1 MSNFDLN
8 IHNYTQTD
16 LEEIFNLKDYYQFNE
31 LEENA
36 SKLIKN
42 ITSNTKVTEDVKK
55 NTIDFINKAKSIL
68 ESYSMPNITSVDVK
82 SQPKPLPPAVY
93 QPTHASDYFP
103 PLINPVKKENRNIVL
118 NIDSRFRENY
128 YVSQSSDF
136 HVTLPMRINSVV
148 TMQLSAIEFPPTAF
162 FSISKTLSNN
172 YFWLRAG
179 SQTAGDLEETL
190 IEMPDG
196 NYTPTDTCTL
206 INTYLQSQTTTT
218 YIQYIFFSVNED
230 NNSGSGQLV
239 VGINT
244 SFPFTTPFNFEIDLQ
259 SAKNGTP
266 DFSTPLPLKLGWK
279 LGFRNGKYTGNSAY
293 ISEGVLN
300 LNGASYLYLSIDDY
314 NNYSNTFFSAFNESL
329 LNNNILARIAV
340 QSSRGNAITFSN
352 IGIVSTAREYY
363 GPVNIEK
370 LHIQM
375 LDEYGR
381 NINLNNMDFS
391 FVLSFTTGTQVAAWP
406 NSNEG
411 LGEKP
416 ASSS

>member
-8 IHNYTQTD
+8 IHNYTQKD
-16 LEEIFNLKDYYQFNE
+16 LEEIFNLNDTYQFNE

-36 SKLIKN
+36 SKLVKN
-42 ITSNTKVTEDVKK
+42 IMSNTEVTEHVKK

-68 ESYSMPNITSVDVK
+68 ESSSMPNITSVDVK

-128 YVSQSSDF
+128 YVSQSSNF
-136 HVTLPMRINSVV
+136 HVTLPMKINSVV
-148 TMQLSAIEFPPTAF
+148 NMKLSAIEFPPTAF

-179 SQTAGDLEETL
+179 SQTAGDLEETI

-196 NYTPTDTCTL
+196 NYTPTDTCIL
-206 INTYLQSQTTTT
+206 INTYLQTQTTTT
-218 YIQYIFFSVNED
+218 YLQYIFFSVNED

-244 SFPFTTPFNFEIDLQ
+244 SFPFETPFNFEIDLQ

-300 LNGASYLYLSIDDY
+300 LNGASYIYLSIDDY

-329 LNNNILARIAV
+329 LNKNILARIAV

-363 GPVNIEK
+363 GPVDIEK

-391 FVLSFTTGTQVAAWP
+391 FVLSFTTGTQVASWP
-406 NSNEG
+406 NPNEG
-411 LGEKP
+411 LDEKP
-416 ASSS
+416 AS